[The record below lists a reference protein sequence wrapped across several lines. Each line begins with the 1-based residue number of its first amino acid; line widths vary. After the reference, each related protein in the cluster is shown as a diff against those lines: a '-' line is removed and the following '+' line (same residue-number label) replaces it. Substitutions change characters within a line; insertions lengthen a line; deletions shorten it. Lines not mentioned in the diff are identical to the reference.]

1 MVPFERS
8 VSPDGNGG
16 LTSHVSI
23 SGPSL
28 VAGMRMLSLALN
40 ANSVPIHEMA
50 SGGRL
55 VTLIWMRVE
64 VVPPELLAQIR
75 WYVHGCKRVADPL
88 IAPVVKLNEN
98 PNGGVGSISQ

>member
-16 LTSHVSI
+16 LPSHVSI
-23 SGPSL
+23 SGPS
-28 VAGMRMLSLALN
+28 VGAGMSMLSLALN